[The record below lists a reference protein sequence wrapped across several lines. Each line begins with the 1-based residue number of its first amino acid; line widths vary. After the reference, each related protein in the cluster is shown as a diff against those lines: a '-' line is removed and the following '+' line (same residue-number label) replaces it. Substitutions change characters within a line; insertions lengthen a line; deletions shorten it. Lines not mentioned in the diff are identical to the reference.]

1 MKRRYL
7 MTGMKYPCK
16 GDVRLL
22 KSTLKHLEETL
33 PEMLVVKIYNKYGAV
48 LKVVEPLDVA
58 DDEADTEVTR
68 GVISRMDL
76 PEMLQL
82 MTFTGYDVL
91 KARMVMLSAQGAFG
105 VLEVDVPDGFVM
117 TEDAERNSVWD
128 DWSWVDALAAEGV
141 LDYEMFSEAEE
152 AIKML
157 DLGLEKPEMLSD
169 MMVTR
174 NVNRLIRASRCDVS
188 METQAAL
195 ARYRRLVA
203 VHPSEK
209 VRAMQE
215 RLIKAINDI
224 GSEER
229 KEAFR
234 TEYYPQIK
242 ARLDERRKLMEV
254 LHPDLDGEVLRQ
266 SAYEALK
273 RLPDNLFLDITDKGE
288 LMHRLLYLG
297 GGIPRKKLY
306 MLLDALSVWDSDEVD
321 VLGSDGDAS
330 ADSELFHFV
339 HPLLEDDKAWEI
351 HRCVR
356 HLVSRFGVQEIC
368 GYLSELRN
376 EKKLLLP
383 QSLMSAYEELRR
395 MGMPCEAKGYDYKT
409 FAKFYNK

>member
-1 MKRRYL
+1 

-22 KSTLKHLEETL
+22 KSTLKHLEEMM

-48 LKVVEPLDVA
+48 LKVVEPLEST
-58 DDEADTEVTR
+58 DDEGDTEVTR

-76 PEMLQL
+76 PETLQL
-82 MTFTGYDVL
+82 MAFTGYDVM
-91 KARMVMLSAQGAFG
+91 KARMVKVSAQGAFA
-105 VLEVDVPDGFVM
+105 VLEVDVPEGFVAM
-117 TEDAERNSVWD
+117 EDAGGDSVWD
-128 DWSWVDALAAEGV
+128 DWSWVDALATDGV

-157 DLGLEKPEMLSD
+157 DLGLERPGTLSD
-169 MMVTR
+169 AMVTR
-174 NVNRLIRASRCDVS
+174 NVNRLIKASRCDVS
-188 METQAAL
+188 KETQAAL

-203 VHPSEK
+203 EHPSER

-224 GSEER
+224 GSGER
-229 KEAFR
+229 QEAFR

-242 ARLDERRKLMEV
+242 VRLDERRKLMEV
-254 LHPDLDGEVLRQ
+254 LHPDLDGEALRQ

-273 RLPDNLFLDITDKGE
+273 RLPDNLFLDIMDKGE

-321 VLGSDGDAS
+321 VLGNGDDAT

-339 HPLLEDDKAWEI
+339 HPFLDDDKAWEI

-376 EKKLLLP
+376 EKKILLP

-395 MGMPCEAKGYDYKT
+395 MGMPCDAKGYDYKT
-409 FAKFYNK
+409 FAKHYNK

>member
-1 MKRRYL
+1 

-169 MMVTR
+169 TMVTR

-254 LHPDLDGEVLRQ
+254 LHPDLDG
-266 SAYEALK
+266 
-273 RLPDNLFLDITDKGE
+273 
-288 LMHRLLYLG
+288 
-297 GGIPRKKLY
+297 
-306 MLLDALSVWDSDEVD
+306 
-321 VLGSDGDAS
+321 
-330 ADSELFHFV
+330 
-339 HPLLEDDKAWEI
+339 
-351 HRCVR
+351 RC
-356 HLVSRFGVQEIC
+356 FG
-368 GYLSELRN
+368 R
-376 EKKLLLP
+376 
-383 QSLMSAYEELRR
+383 AR
-395 MGMPCEAKGYDYKT
+395 MRP
-409 FAKFYNK
+409 